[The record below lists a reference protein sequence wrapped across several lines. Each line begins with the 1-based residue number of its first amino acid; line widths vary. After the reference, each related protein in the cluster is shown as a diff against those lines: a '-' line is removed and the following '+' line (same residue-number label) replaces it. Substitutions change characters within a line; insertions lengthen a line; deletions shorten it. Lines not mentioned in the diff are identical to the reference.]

1 MDTTMRTSLLS
12 LLLVLTGCGSV
23 VQPECQMMPS
33 AQGGYVL
40 RFTRTGAAAAGC
52 DALNPGETSDIWIF
66 DTLANSQVRA
76 KSVAM
81 PYAEP
86 PVATVPAGLIGAGKF
101 TNRDA
106 DADSLCHV
114 DSLTTMSDGSGATFL
129 SYTLTNLESI
139 GSAALQNA
147 EFKADVAYTAGACSA
162 SYTVQALSP
171 AVGCDSDADCDPFK
185 QPFSS
190 GIFSPFDQGCHKD
203 AWTAPVVAYINEVN
217 GPPSVG
223 GVCFLNKPY
232 PSLK

>member
-1 MDTTMRTSLLS
+1 MHTTMRTPLLS
-12 LLLVLTGCGSV
+12 LLIVVTGCGSV

-40 RFTRTGAAAAGC
+40 RLTRSGAAAAGC
-52 DALNPGETSDIWIF
+52 ETQNPDETSDIWIF

-81 PYAEP
+81 PYP
-86 PVATVPAGLIGAGKF
+86 VPAVDPAPPGLIGAGKF
-101 TNRDA
+101 TDREA

-114 DSLTTMSDGSGATFL
+114 DSLTTMSDGSGASFL
-129 SYTLTNLESI
+129 SYTLSHLESN

-147 EFKADVAYTAGACSA
+147 EFKADVAYTAGSCSA
-162 SYTVQALSP
+162 SYTAHALSP

-190 GIFSPFDQGCHKD
+190 GIFSSFDQGCHK
-203 AWTAPVVAYINEVN
+203 
-217 GPPSVG
+217 GRGRPPWS
-223 GVCFLNKPY
+223 PT
-232 PSLK
+232 STT